1 MDRKV
6 LLIGDTKS
14 FMVNGIAG
22 GLRRDNYE
30 VNCVAA
36 DVDEIS
42 HIKEEHPIWV
52 LYLDGM
58 PAGIQRTL
66 TFIKDEVSEKDLFF
80 FPIGNADELEE
91 IHSIIAEKYCTK
103 NFVRPLNV
111 KDLAAELDNTVVRGT
126 MAEEKKKILVVDD
139 DTTMLKMMKNLLSE
153 KYHVFM
159 ANSGMNAIAFLT
171 KNNVDLVLLDYE
183 MPVISGAKVLEMMR
197 SEPETSD
204 IPVMFLTGKNDRDS
218 VMSAV
223 PLHPEKY
230 LLKSMPPEEWL
241 ENIDG
246 FFLKK
251 KRKNLS

>member
-1 MDRKV
+1 MDKKV

-22 GLRRDNYE
+22 GLRRDNYD
-30 VNCVAA
+30 VYCVAPE
-36 DVDEIS
+36 VDDIS
-42 HIKEEHPIWV
+42 HIKESFPIWV

-58 PAGIQRTL
+58 SSTIQRTL
-66 TFIKDEVSEKDLFF
+66 TYIKDEVSEKELFF

-91 IHSIIAEKYCTK
+91 IHSVISEKYCTK
-103 NFVRPLNV
+103 SFLRPLNV
-111 KDLAAELDNTVVRGT
+111 KDLAAELDNTVLKGT

-197 SEPETSD
+197 SEAETSD
-204 IPVMFLTGKNDRDS
+204 IPVMFLTGKSDRES
-218 VMSAV
+218 VMNAV

-241 ENIDG
+241 ANIDD

-251 KRKNLS
+251 KRKNLN